1 MQVFKM
7 LTVNIVILLKVRN
20 SHYFSLK
27 KKYNFPYTVTH
38 LEDNVKTNNY
48 LTLEEVKLWKHS
60 DEFF

>member
-48 LTLEEVKLWKHS
+48 LTLEEVKL
-60 DEFF
+60 